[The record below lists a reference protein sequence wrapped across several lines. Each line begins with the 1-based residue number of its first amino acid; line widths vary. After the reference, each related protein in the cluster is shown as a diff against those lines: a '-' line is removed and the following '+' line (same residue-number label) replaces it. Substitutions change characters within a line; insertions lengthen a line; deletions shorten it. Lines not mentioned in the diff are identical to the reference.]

1 VLDFFGVDGWVWHTV
16 KSSCLVFLLT
26 ILQPAVVLPTT
37 VFAANAPGVHFVF
50 TNDDGISEGNT
61 ATFYTVA
68 NQGALTKQKVV
79 RTNWNG
85 IGGGLFGMN
94 RVVALQDGKQ
104 GCVFLSDAGTG
115 QIVSIAVPAL
125 RTVASG
131 KGSKKDGGTSNGIGL
146 AVNSSYLYASFSD
159 SSTIGTFELEPGCKF
174 KFIQDI
180 AVSGLQGGVA
190 DGMALHGSLMVVT
203 YGDGSIESFNIAN
216 GVPVSN
222 GDEQNSTGSRGGTG
236 YPTGVDITSEGHFA
250 LFGDTSNSTVVEV
263 SDISSGQLSKTV
275 VYHLGRA
282 ISSSNIL
289 LSPDESLLYISN
301 TQGGSVSAAF
311 FDKTTGKLSRGCTS
325 NKLKEYGSWTYLGAL
340 AQQSTTGAGG
350 DLYAA
355 EFGSPS
361 SIAVINVQTSGGR
374 CTLRESSRSPVSD
387 QASPGLL
394 SIGSYPPRGF

>member
-1 VLDFFGVDGWVWHTV
+1 MAGVRAV
-16 KSSCLVFLLT
+16 KSPWSILLSMILVVSLS
-26 ILQPAVVLPTT
+26 PTT
-37 VFAANAPGVHFVF
+37 VLAKNVPSHFVF

-61 ATFYTVA
+61 ATFYKVA
-68 NQGALTKQKVV
+68 NQGALAKQKIV
-79 RTNWNG
+79 RTQWNG
-85 IGGGLFGMN
+85 IAGGLFGMN
-94 RVVALQDGKQ
+94 RVVALQSGKQ
-104 GCVFLSDAGTG
+104 GCVYLSDAGTG

-125 RTVASG
+125 KAAGSG

-159 SSTIGTFELEPGCKF
+159 SGTIGTFELQAGCKF
-174 KFIQDI
+174 KFVQDI
-180 AVSGLQGGVA
+180 SVSGLQGGVA

-216 GVPVSN
+216 GVPASN
-222 GDEQNSTGSRGGTG
+222 GDEQNSTGSKGGTG
-236 YPTGVDITSEGHFA
+236 YPTGVDITSDGHFA

-263 SDISSGQLSKTV
+263 SDISSGQLTKTV
-275 VYHLGRA
+275 VYHLGKA

-311 FDKTTGKLSRGCTS
+311 FDKNTGKLSPGCTS

-340 AQQSTTGAGG
+340 AQQKTTGTGG
-350 DLYAA
+350 NLYAA
-355 EFGSPS
+355 EFGNPS
-361 SIAVINVQTSGGR
+361 TIAVVNVQSSGGR
-374 CTLRESSRSPVSD
+374 CTLRESSNSPVSD
-387 QASPGLL
+387 PASPGLL